1 MILEQIV
8 EKTRLRIQREKEAVR
23 EAAMKEQAERTG
35 SKLQPFAF
43 EQVLAKNDIQF
54 ICEVKKASPSKE
66 LIVKEFPYVQIAKAY
81 EASGA
86 ACISVLL
93 ICAVLDT
100 DTIRHYF
107 TICDKLWLS
116 ALVEAHNA
124 DEIEA
129 AIQAGA
135 RLIGV
140 NNRNLKDFTVDI
152 QNSVRL
158 RKLVPKDVIFVAD
171 IAIVNEWKPDYIGFV
186 FADSRRK
193 VEDKQAAYLKEKL
206 HPGIQAVGVFVN
218 DSIEH
223 IATLCEADAIDVVQ
237 LHGDESKE
245 YIRELKERINK
256 PIIRAIRVQTEEDI
270 KGGATSQ
277 ADIILLDAFHPQ
289 QYGGTGEQFD
299 IRQISAGY
307 RPYIL
312 AGGLTP
318 QNVRSLISELHP
330 YAVDVSSGV
339 ETDGVIVGSAIVKLV
354 AAEGKESVDTVGA
367 YVADM
372 KQAVF
377 RSGIQSGKRKQK
389 TIKIDI

>member
-35 SKLQPFAF
+35 SKLPPFAF
-43 EQVLAKNDIQF
+43 EQALAKNDIRF
-54 ICEVKKASPSKE
+54 ICEVKKASPSKG

-100 DTIRHYF
+100 DTIRHYL
-107 TICDKLWLS
+107 TICDKLGLS
-116 ALVEAHNA
+116 VLVEAHNA

-135 RLIGV
+135 RRIGV

>member
-35 SKLQPFAF
+35 SKLPPFAF
-43 EQVLAKNDIQF
+43 EQALAKNDIQF
-54 ICEVKKASPSKE
+54 ICEVKKASPSKG

-100 DTIRHYF
+100 DTIRHYL
-107 TICDKLWLS
+107 TICDKLGLS

-186 FADSRRK
+186 FTDSRRK

-256 PIIRAIRVQTEEDI
+256 PIIRAIRVQTEENI

-277 ADIILLDAFHPQ
+277 TDIILLDAFHPQ

-299 IRQISAGY
+299 IRQIPAGY

-354 AAEGKESVDTVGA
+354 AAEGKASVDTVGA

-377 RSGIQSGKRKQK
+377 RSGIQSGKQK
-389 TIKIDI
+389 PKNNKN

>member
-277 ADIILLDAFHPQ
+277 ADIILLDAFHLQ

-299 IRQISAGY
+299 IRQIPAGY

-354 AAEGKESVDTVGA
+354 AAEGKASVDTVGA

-377 RSGIQSGKRKQK
+377 RSGIQSGKQK
-389 TIKIDI
+389 PKNNKN

>member
-1 MILEQIV
+1 M
-8 EKTRLRIQREKEAVR
+8 
-23 EAAMKEQAERTG
+23 
-35 SKLQPFAF
+35 
-43 EQVLAKNDIQF
+43 
-54 ICEVKKASPSKE
+54 
-66 LIVKEFPYVQIAKAY
+66 
-81 EASGA
+81 
-86 ACISVLL
+86 L

-100 DTIRHYF
+100 DTIRHYL

-186 FADSRRK
+186 FTDSRRK

-245 YIRELKERINK
+245 YIRELKERMNK

-299 IRQISAGY
+299 IRQIPAGY

-354 AAEGKESVDTVGA
+354 AAEGKASVDTVGA

-377 RSGIQSGKRKQK
+377 RSGIQSGKQK
-389 TIKIDI
+389 PKNNKN

>member
-35 SKLQPFAF
+35 SKLPPFAF

-100 DTIRHYF
+100 DTIRHYL
-107 TICDKLWLS
+107 TICDKLGLS

-158 RKLVPKDVIFVAD
+158 RKLVPKDVIFVAESGIRTGAD
-171 IAIVNEWKPDYIGFV
+171 IQKLREAKVNGVLIGETLMW
-186 FADSRRK
+186 A
-193 VEDKQAAYLKEKL
+193 EDKPRMLNELRGTKIKICGLTREA
-206 HPGIQAVGVFVN
+206 
-218 DSIEH
+218 D

-299 IRQISAGY
+299 IRQIPAGY

-354 AAEGKESVDTVGA
+354 AAEGKASVDTVGA

-377 RSGIQSGKRKQK
+377 RSGIQSGKQK
-389 TIKIDI
+389 PKNNKN

>member
-1 MILEQIV
+1 M
-8 EKTRLRIQREKEAVR
+8 
-23 EAAMKEQAERTG
+23 
-35 SKLQPFAF
+35 
-43 EQVLAKNDIQF
+43 
-54 ICEVKKASPSKE
+54 
-66 LIVKEFPYVQIAKAY
+66 
-81 EASGA
+81 
-86 ACISVLL
+86 L

-100 DTIRHYF
+100 DTIRHYL
-107 TICDKLWLS
+107 TICDKLGLS

-158 RKLVPKDVIFVAD
+158 RKLVPKDVIFVAESGIRTGAD
-171 IAIVNEWKPDYIGFV
+171 IQKLREAKVNGVLIGETLMR
-186 FADSRRK
+186 A
-193 VEDKQAAYLKEKL
+193 EDKPRMLNELRGTKIKICGLTCEA
-206 HPGIQAVGVFVN
+206 
-218 DSIEH
+218 D

-245 YIRELKERINK
+245 YIRKLKERINK

-277 ADIILLDAFHPQ
+277 ADIILLDVFHPQ

-299 IRQISAGY
+299 IRQIPAGY

-354 AAEGKESVDTVGA
+354 AAEGKASVDTVGA

>member
-35 SKLQPFAF
+35 SKLPPFAF
-43 EQVLAKNDIQF
+43 EQALAKNDIRF
-54 ICEVKKASPSKE
+54 ICEVKKASPSKG

-100 DTIRHYF
+100 DTIRHYL
-107 TICDKLWLS
+107 TICDKLGLS

-135 RLIGV
+135 RRIGV